1 MMVSVLS
8 VVHWV
13 TMALPFSPVLVL
25 LMTVIVAFIVMRIAA
40 RLIEILPG

>member
-1 MMVSVLS
+1 MLLVVLS

-13 TMALPFSPVLVL
+13 TISLPFSPVLVL